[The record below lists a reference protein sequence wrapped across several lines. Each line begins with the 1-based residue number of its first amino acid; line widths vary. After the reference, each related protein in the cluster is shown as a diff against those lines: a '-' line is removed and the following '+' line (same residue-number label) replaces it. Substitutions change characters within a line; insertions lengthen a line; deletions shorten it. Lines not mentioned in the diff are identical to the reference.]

1 MSVAISVIIPFQ
13 NETDELQHCLNGL
26 QGQSFQDFEI
36 ILVPDGA
43 SIQALHVANG
53 CAAKNYTVLENTEA
67 KGQSIAR
74 QRAIDIAKG
83 QFIAIQDADD
93 VSQPKR
99 FEKQMEQ
106 FRNNPTLDVLGTA
119 AYITE
124 KEYEWDVYQSHNHIE
139 QQCLLNNPMIHS
151 SVLMKKEVFKSYA
164 YNPVFDTTEDYDFFS
179 LVIKEFRFG
188 NLAEPLISYKL
199 PLSNK
204 PSALGQ
210 RMKARIIRERN
221 NQSVPEVLMHSFH
234 HFCEL
239 SNPIETGE
247 LKALAAVFKN
257 TKAASMFNDQ
267 MMRYALKYK
276 PKWNAFQ
283 KQKTWQ
289 KSVLMRRASV
299 LKRILIS

>member
-13 NETDELQHCLNGL
+13 NETEELQHCLNGL
-26 QGQSFQDFEI
+26 QAQTFQDFEI

-43 SIQALHVANG
+43 SIQALDVAKG
-53 CAAKNYTVLENTEA
+53 CVAKKYTILENSEA
-67 KGQSIAR
+67 TGQSSAR
-74 QRAIDIAKG
+74 QRAISIAKG
-83 QFIAIQDADD
+83 QFIAIHDADD
-93 VSQPKR
+93 VSLPKR
-99 FEKQMEQ
+99 FEKQLEW
-106 FRNNPTLDVLGTA
+106 FRDHPSLDILGTA
-119 AYITE
+119 AHIIGE
-124 KEYEWDVYQSHNHIE
+124 EYAWDVYQSHDHIE
-139 QQCLLNNPMIHS
+139 YQCLFNNPMIHS
-151 SVLMKKEVFKSYA
+151 SVLLKKDVFLSHA
-164 YNPVFDTTEDYDFFS
+164 YNPVYDTTEDYDFFS
-179 LVIKEFRFG
+179 LAIKEFRFG
-188 NLAEPLISYKL
+188 NLAEPLISYMP

-239 SNPIETGE
+239 SNPIESGE

-299 LKRILIS
+299 LKRVLLS